1 MEKQAKGNKV
11 IIALIAIAVVLIIT
25 LIVLIVYHSG
35 NKDIKNDIKKDGGVK
50 VSDDMVAV
58 YQIELTVVSP
68 SSNNIH
74 FVRYPYYYISTSD
87 DNDLIDL
94 ELDYKTQKY
103 VPKEDVDFFLNFI
116 ENNNTAD
123 KTEDSVLTYCLR
135 VTCYKGD
142 SSDIDTMKVAYG
154 YDVFPEEL
162 NEVID
167 RMNKLCKADLVEYP
181 TEVIDD
187 VPSFVYQDLGI
198 SEDDY
203 PREDIEKMIDDYGFL
218 AMDEMFSD
226 TRGFIGMMSNY
237 YGSIS
242 EENIQQYISND
253 LRESTEISDKDYTEF
268 VNKYVAELG
277 DEWQISS
284 EIDCDGLTMIVKHGS
299 VSNGY
304 VYIGKAE
311 LVNEW
316 KKNGDLQL
324 DYDDK
329 YVYMMPAGGEGMTK
343 TTEFIYNKDASVI
356 LLDYKC
362 AGKDYDECVELFYN
376 LRD

>member
-1 MEKQAKGNKV
+1 MFR
-11 IIALIAIAVVLIIT
+11 
-25 LIVLIVYHSG
+25 
-35 NKDIKNDIKKDGGVK
+35 
-50 VSDDMVAV
+50 
-58 YQIELTVVSP
+58 P
-68 SSNNIH
+68 
-74 FVRYPYYYISTSD
+74 
-87 DNDLIDL
+87 
-94 ELDYKTQKY
+94 
-103 VPKEDVDFFLNFI
+103 
-116 ENNNTAD
+116 
-123 KTEDSVLTYCLR
+123 
-135 VTCYKGD
+135 
-142 SSDIDTMKVAYG
+142 
-154 YDVFPEEL
+154 
-162 NEVID
+162 
-167 RMNKLCKADLVEYP
+167 
-181 TEVIDD
+181 
-187 VPSFVYQDLGI
+187 FVYQDLGI